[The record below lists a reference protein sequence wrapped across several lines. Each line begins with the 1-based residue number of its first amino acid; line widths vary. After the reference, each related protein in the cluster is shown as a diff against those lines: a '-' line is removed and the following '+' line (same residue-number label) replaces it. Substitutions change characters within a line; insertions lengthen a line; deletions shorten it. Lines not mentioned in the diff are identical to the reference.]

1 MRRTWCFLFCVV
13 TAIGCGGDDATT
25 APPAPPPPTF
35 PDRVAGAREVFRPAC
50 DASRGIFCALPW
62 PSNALTVVDR
72 AMVTGLRVS
81 LPASVVAPG
90 DDARELNRADG
101 FSRLSPVMF
110 GVEGEV
116 DVTSLGGTTGGSV
129 RLYAVRADG
138 ALSAVPLRYR
148 LVAGTGVSPETL
160 VIAYPR
166 VPLAAATD
174 HVAVVLDGLRAASA
188 PLRADA
194 LTRAS
199 MGLAAPATE
208 EQSRARAY
216 YAPTVAQLRM
226 AGVDPARVARVWD
239 FTTRSE
245 DQPRTALR
253 AMRARLFAAIDAGT
267 IGVQIDRVRARATG
281 PSAVEVLG
289 HLTNVPDF
297 VDSDGRL
304 ARDASGAPRV
314 ADGAEGIHTVPFRVL
329 VPSGAGDYRV
339 AMWGHGTGGDETDDS
354 FDDEITGN
362 GAAKVNIRFAGW
374 WGAEVLNTF
383 ASFSHMLLGVE
394 RSTAGLLQSVADG
407 QALFRALVGP
417 GDDTSHTAL
426 LARVLAAPM
435 LGDMVN
441 PVAGRYPRAQG
452 AIWTGGSLGGTMGL
466 VFTRSE
472 PRMIAGVLNVPG
484 AAWSHFITGSSLY
497 PAARL
502 ALLSSYPSGD
512 YEIHIAVGMSQS
524 NFDEVDGATW
534 GGANPERPM
543 LFQESMGDPVLPNI
557 GTEMAAASAGAAQ
570 VGVVLAELPDAR
582 RVSAVT
588 SGSALTQFKVPSTVV
603 GPYNV
608 HGFAAR
614 GTPAGIA
621 AREQIVGFIRSLWAG
636 SMRVTIPS
644 GCAMNTPPGSC
655 DFTTAQ

>member
-1 MRRTWCFLFCVV
+1 MRSTWWLLCVV
-13 TAIGCGGDDATT
+13 SVALGCGGDEVSG
-25 APPAPPPPTF
+25 PPVPSF
-35 PDRVAGAREVFRPAC
+35 PDRAPGVREAFRPAC
-50 DASRGIFCALPW
+50 DASRGLLCALPW

-72 AMVTGLRVS
+72 ATATGLRIS
-81 LPASVVAPG
+81 LPPSTVADG

-101 FSRLSPVMF
+101 FSRVTPVMF

-116 DVTSLGGTTGGSV
+116 DMASLGGTTGGSV
-129 RLYAVRADG
+129 RLYAVRPDRTLAP
-138 ALSAVPLRYR
+138 VPLRYR
-148 LVAGTGVSPETL
+148 LVAGTGASPETL

-174 HVAVVLDGLRAASA
+174 HVAVVLDGLRTTTA
-188 PLRADA
+188 PVRADA
-194 LTRAS
+194 FTRAA
-199 MGLAAPATE
+199 MGVSAPANE

-216 YAPTVAQLRM
+216 YAPTLAQLRA
-226 AGVDPARVARVWD
+226 AGVDASRVSRVWD

-245 DQPRTALR
+245 DQPRVAMR
-253 AMRARLFAAIDAGT
+253 AMRERLFAAVDAGT
-267 IGVQIDRVRARATG
+267 IGVEVDRVRVRMTG

-297 VDSDGRL
+297 VGADGRL
-304 ARDASGAPRV
+304 ARDASGAVRV
-314 ADGAEGIHTVPFRVL
+314 ADGAEGLHSVPFRVL
-329 VPSGAGDYRV
+329 VPSGTGDYRV
-339 AMWGHGTGGDETDDS
+339 AMWGHGTGGDESDDS

-374 WGAEVLNTF
+374 WGSEVLNTF

-394 RSTAGLLQSVADG
+394 KSTAGLLQSVVDG
-407 QALFRALVGP
+407 QALFRALVGS
-417 GDDTSHTAL
+417 GDDTARTAV

-435 LGDMVN
+435 LGGMVN
-441 PVAGRYPRAQG
+441 PVAGRYPRANG

-466 VFTRSE
+466 VFVRSE

-484 AAWSHFITGSSLY
+484 AAWSHYITGSSLY
-497 PAARL
+497 GAARL
-502 ALLSSYPSGD
+502 ALLNSYPSGD
-512 YEIHIAVGMSQS
+512 YEIHIAVGMSQL
-524 NFDEVDGATW
+524 NFDEIDGATW

-557 GTEMAAASAGAAQ
+557 GSEMAAASAGATQ
-570 VGVVLAELPDAR
+570 VGAVLAELPESR
-582 RVSAVT
+582 RANEIT
-588 SGSALTQFKVPSTVV
+588 SGSALTQYRVPTTVV

-614 GTPAGIA
+614 ETPAGVA
-621 AREQIVGFIRSLWAG
+621 AREQIVGFIRSLWSGA
-636 SMRVTIPS
+636 MRVTIPS

-655 DFTTAQ
+655 DFSAAR

>member
-1 MRRTWCFLFCVV
+1 MRLTWCSLLGV
-13 TAIGCGGDDATT
+13 TMVLGCGDDATT
-25 APPAPPPPTF
+25 PPATPVPSF
-35 PDRVAGAREVFRPAC
+35 PDRAVGAREAFRPAC

-62 PSNALTVVDR
+62 PSNALTAVDG
-72 AMVTGLRVS
+72 ASATGLRVS
-81 LPASVVAPG
+81 LPPSVVAPG
-90 DDARELNRADG
+90 DDAREINRADG

-116 DVTSLGGTTGGSV
+116 DMASLGATTGGSV
-129 RLYAVRADG
+129 RLYAVRADHTL
-138 ALSAVPLRYR
+138 APVPLRYR

-174 HVAVVLDGLRAASA
+174 HVAVVLDGLRTTTA

-194 LTRAS
+194 LTRAAT
-199 MGLAAPATE
+199 GVAAPATE

-216 YAPTVAQLRM
+216 FAPTVAMLRT
-226 AGVDPARVARVWD
+226 AGVDTAHVARVWD

-245 DQPRTALR
+245 DQPRAALR
-253 AMRARLFAAIDAGT
+253 VMRARLFAAVDAGT
-267 IGVQIDRVRARATG
+267 VGVEIDRVRARTTG

-297 VDSDGRL
+297 VDADGRL
-304 ARDASGAPRV
+304 ARDAMGGPRV

-329 VPSGAGDYRV
+329 VPSGTGDYRV
-339 AMWGHGTGGDETDDS
+339 AMWGHGTGGDESDDS

-374 WGAEVLNTF
+374 WGSEVLNTF

-407 QALFRALVGP
+407 QALFRALVGS

-435 LGDMVN
+435 LDDMVN

-502 ALLSSYPSGD
+502 ALLNSYPSGD
-512 YEIHIAVGMSQS
+512 YEIHIAVGMSQL

-557 GTEMAAASAGAAQ
+557 GTEMAAASARASQ
-570 VGVVLAELPDAR
+570 VGVVLAELPDAP
-582 RVSAVT
+582 RVNEVT
-588 SGSALTQFKVPSTVV
+588 SGSALTQFKVPSTVI

-614 GTPAGIA
+614 GSPAGVA

-655 DFTTAQ
+655 DFSSAR